1 MTLSHFSA
9 VESNPEVL
17 APIAPCIVGRSL
29 TSFMMKAESLVPGLL
44 LALAACH
51 PSLQP
56 DRAPTPDSLRVRRDV
71 EWLASD
77 AREGRGTGTAGND
90 SSAAWIARR
99 YASLG
104 LVAMTPGFVQPFVA
118 HPVPA
123 HSGGAARSLPTQNV
137 IAMLRGSDP
146 SLAGEYVIVG
156 AHFDHLGR
164 STEGAMDPEA
174 RDAIRNGADDNASGT
189 AAVLELARL
198 LRASPPRRSV
208 IFANFTGEELGLLGS
223 QYFTDHPTIPLDS
236 AVAMVNFDMVGRLKN
251 DKLIV
256 YGVATAPELPALL
269 DSANVGTQLRLSA
282 IGDGFGPSDHASF
295 YAKNLPVLHFFTDI
309 HDDYHRASDRAEKI
323 NAAGEARVLV
333 LAERVVRSIANR
345 PARLTFVRAPATQ
358 GVTMNREGS
367 NVWLGSVPDMSAGDV
382 KGLRLTGVRAGS
394 PAEKGGLAAGDV
406 IVEFGGKEVTD
417 IYSYTN
423 ALYSH
428 KPGDAVGV
436 VVLRDGKR
444 VTRTVTLTTRP

>member
-1 MTLSHFSA
+1 
-9 VESNPEVL
+9 
-17 APIAPCIVGRSL
+17 
-29 TSFMMKAESLVPGLL
+29 MKAHSLLPCLVV
-44 LALAACH
+44 ALAACR
-51 PSLQP
+51 PTLGSS
-56 DRAPTPDSLRVRRDV
+56 APLAPDSLRIRRDI
-71 EWLASD
+71 EWLADD
-77 AREGRGTGTAGND
+77 AREGRGTGSAGND

-104 LVAMTPGFVQPFVA
+104 LAATTPGYLQPFVA
-118 HPVPA
+118 HPVAA

-137 IAMLRGSDP
+137 IALLRGSDAA
-146 SLAGEYVIVG
+146 LANEYVIVG

-174 RDAIRNGADDNASGT
+174 KDVIRNGADDNASGT

-198 LRASPPRRSV
+198 LKANPPKRSV

-223 QYFTDHPTIPLDS
+223 QYFTDHPSIALER

-256 YGVATAPELPALL
+256 YGVATAPELPAIL
-269 DSANVGTQLRLSA
+269 DSANATTQLRVSA
-282 IGDGFGPSDHASF
+282 VGDGFGPSDHASF

-309 HDDYHRASDRAEKI
+309 HDDYHRASDDADKV

-333 LAERVVRSIANR
+333 MAERVIRSIADR
-345 PARLTFVRAPATQ
+345 PARLTFVRAPVTQ

-382 KGLRLTGVRAGS
+382 KGLRLSGVRPGS
-394 PAEKGGLAAGDV
+394 PADKGGLVAGDV
-406 IVEFGGKEVTD
+406 IVEFGGKDVSD

-428 KPGDAVGV
+428 KPGDVVGV
-436 VVLRDGKR
+436 VVLRAGVR
-444 VTRTVTLTTRP
+444 TPLTVTLAARP